1 MSTAGID
8 TRTREENV
16 AWLLRNATSAKIS
29 TRQHAN
35 DMHTS
40 GENTRPADIGYRK
53 LMTFCL
59 HAKKKPNPTA
69 TRMSIFPVS
78 FSTIRVPPHQPNTEQ

>member
-8 TRTREENV
+8 TRKRDENV
-16 AWLLRNATSAKIS
+16 AWLLRNATSARTS

-40 GENTRPADIGYRK
+40 GENTKPADIGYRK
-53 LMTFCL
+53 LIRL
-59 HAKKKPNPTA
+59 
-69 TRMSIFPVS
+69 SIFPVS
-78 FSTIRVPPHQPNTEQ
+78 FSTIRVPPHQPNTGQ